1 MSEALELIAETR
13 DKFGTGV
20 ARDLRRNGMVP
31 VIVYGAGKEVLAA
44 SVQEKEITKHYR
56 KPGFI
61 STVVDLKVG
70 AKTYKVLPKAVELH
84 PITDIVRHVDFVH
97 LEKKTQKMEVPVVYE
112 GRDRSIGIKRGGFFN
127 IIKRTITLLCD
138 VNDIPK
144 NITID
149 ITNMHIGHS
158 LKATTIKLPE
168 GTKLAS
174 KGDFILATIIGR
186 KGSKAE
192 DETAITTAEPAK
204 AAPAAAK
211 AK

>member
-31 VIVYGAGKEVLAA
+31 VIIYGAGKEILAA
-44 SVQEKEITKHYR
+44 SVQEKEITKHYK

-61 STVVDLKVG
+61 STVVDLKIG

-97 LEKKTQKMEVPVVYE
+97 LERETQKMEVPVVYE

-138 VNDIPK
+138 VNNIPK
-144 NITID
+144 NVTID
-149 ITNMHIGHS
+149 ITNMHIGQS
-158 LKATTIKLPE
+158 LKAKTIKLPE
-168 GTKLAS
+168 GAKLAS
-174 KGDFILATIIGR
+174 KEDFILATIIGR
-186 KGSKAE
+186 KGSKTEEEEEA
-192 DETAITTAEPAK
+192 PATE
-204 AAPAAAK
+204 AAAAK